1 MVNSLWASIVHCNLG
16 GWFKQSYIVQC
27 TRRITDGRDMYQD
40 ASQFKLA
47 NALIENDPAQEIRD
61 QGTESDHADWR
72 QDIFINP
79 GNRKLVVSFFRRER
93 SNDRKY
99 ICSLQALL
107 PTDWWKSDSSVDGKP
122 QRNCRQNSNSR
133 DVVASP
139 PPFRALPPEQPRGL
153 GLLLIGQVRLLTQ
166 QENLLVWDYL
176 PDDTFFK
183 PMTGYQ
189 LLVRC

>member
-72 QDIFINP
+72 QDIFINA

-122 QRNCRQNSNSR
+122 QRNNCRQNSNSR
-133 DVVASP
+133 DVVASLVP
-139 PPFRALPPEQPRGL
+139 CRQSNLEGL
-153 GLLLIGQVRLLTQ
+153 AYCPSG
-166 QENLLVWDYL
+166 
-176 PDDTFFK
+176 K
-183 PMTGYQ
+183 
-189 LLVRC
+189 

>member
-1 MVNSLWASIVHCNLG
+1 MVQAELHCTVYKENNR
-16 GWFKQSYIVQC
+16 WQRYVP
-27 TRRITDGRDMYQD
+27 
-40 ASQFKLA
+40 SQFKLA

-72 QDIFINP
+72 QDIFINA

-93 SNDRKY
+93 RNDRKY

-153 GLLLIGQVRLLTQ
+153 GLLPIGQVRLLTQ
-166 QENLLVWDYL
+166 QENLLV
-176 PDDTFFK
+176 
-183 PMTGYQ
+183 
-189 LLVRC
+189 